1 MKHEVDEGM
10 PVLRVRTFDAEAADE
25 DSAAADD
32 DAAMIPSPDTVSAIL
47 GFDDAF
53 EGEKHFGFAVEK
65 EDWGGWFHN
74 VRVSA
79 KATGSDFSCAQLV
92 RMTYRK
98 FRKAGT
104 SLIRSTTC
112 GIPFLPGAVWE
123 FQAEACRVH
132 GESTPIWGEMRFTPL
147 PRSPFRETKLECLL
161 PYVVG
166 HMIARAGTLPAAG
179 LMEVVAAAVSLQK
192 VDIED
197 FIEVRS
203 GETYESLKSEFLAMH
218 PDADLAGFFVTVDQ
232 RLLTDWTQ
240 SRSVSSAGEFIGT
253 IAALE
258 KVECFGEMLLRITIP
273 LSEAELE
280 SDDSED
286 WIPMVV
292 YVNPRVVEGG
302 LQELHVGDKVSGKAV
317 LVGRIFNPDDP
328 PEFLDRI
335 TIAKKRKEPEDAG

>member
-1 MKHEVDEGM
+1 
-10 PVLRVRTFDAEAADE
+10 
-25 DSAAADD
+25 
-32 DAAMIPSPDTVSAIL
+32 MI
-47 GFDDAF
+47 
-53 EGEKHFGFAVEK
+53 
-65 EDWGGWFHN
+65 
-74 VRVSA
+74 
-79 KATGSDFSCAQLV
+79 Q
-92 RMTYRK
+92 
-98 FRKAGT
+98 
-104 SLIRSTTC
+104 STTC

-132 GESTPIWGEMRFTPL
+132 GEGTPIWGEMRFTPL

-166 HMIARAGTLPAAG
+166 HMTARAGTLPAAG

-218 PDADLAGFFVTVDQ
+218 PDADPAGFFVTVDR

-258 KVECFGEMLLRITIP
+258 KVECFGEMLQRITIP

-292 YVNPRVVEGG
+292 YVNLRVVEGG
-302 LQELHVGDKVSGKAV
+302 LQELHVGENFSTESPSQKRERNLKM
-317 LVGRIFNPDDP
+317 PDDILLQAP
-328 PEFLDRI
+328 TRKARVSMAGNERENLQRRAETEKLDNVIFTGRLPKKEI
-335 TIAKKRKEPEDAG
+335 PDWIASSDVNLVHLKKNDLRNGYLSYRRKKTQVIAVIHNPVLIYKLSKLDYINFIELTDNYLEDIKKVFKKL